1 MIKMALVDIQGL
13 STHFFT
19 EEGVVKAV
27 DDVDMKIEKGEVL
40 GVVGESGCGKS
51 TVALSIMRLIPY
63 PPGKIVA
70 GKILFEDKNLLDITD
85 EEIREIRGKSISMI
99 FQDPIAS
106 LNPLLTVGF
115 QVEEAIRAH
124 LDLTD
129 SVVLDRVVELLG
141 EVGIPDPKRRILDYP
156 HSFSGGMRQRA
167 MIAMALAC
175 NPKLLIAD
183 EATTNLDV
191 TIQAQILE
199 LMLDLRKEFGS
210 SILLITHNMGVV
222 AELADR
228 IAVMYAGWMVEL
240 ADAATIFES
249 PRHPYTKA
257 LLASIPRLD
266 IKQEHIFSIPGEVP
280 NLIAPPL
287 GCRFAPRC
295 ELATDRC
302 KQSCPKM
309 EEIDPGHLVAC
320 FEHGSTR

>member
-1 MIKMALVDIQGL
+1 VIGLALIDIQGL

-27 DDVDMKIEKGEVL
+27 DDVDLQIEKGEVL

-70 GKILFEDKNLLDITD
+70 GKILFENRNILSMSE
-85 EEIREIRGKSISMI
+85 EEIRRIRGETISMI

-106 LNPLLTVGF
+106 LNPLFTVGF
-115 QVEEAIRAH
+115 QVEEAIQAH
-124 LDLTD
+124 LELAE
-129 SVVLDRVVELLG
+129 SAIFNRAVELLSK
-141 EVGIPDPKRRILDYP
+141 VGISDPKRRVLDYP

-167 MIAMALAC
+167 MIAMALSC
-175 NPKLLIAD
+175 NPRLLIAD
-183 EATTNLDV
+183 EPTTNLDV
-191 TIQAQILE
+191 TIQAQILD
-199 LMLDLRKEFGS
+199 LMMDLRKEFKS

-228 IAVMYAGWMVEL
+228 IAVMYAGQIVEL
-240 ADAATIFES
+240 ANSITVFES
-249 PRHPYTKA
+249 ARHPYTKA

-266 IKQEHIFSIPGEVP
+266 IKQDHISSIPGEVP
-280 NLIAPPL
+280 NLIDPPA

-295 ELATDRC
+295 SLATDHCR
-302 KQSCPKM
+302 QSCPQL
-309 EEIDPGHLVAC
+309 EDIGDEHLVAC
-320 FEHGSTR
+320 FEHNKLR

>member
-27 DDVDMKIEKGEVL
+27 DDVDMRIEKGEVL
-40 GVVGESGCGKS
+40 GIVGESGCGKS
-51 TVALSIMRLIPY
+51 TVGLSIMRLIPY

-70 GKILFEDKNLLDITD
+70 GRILFEERNLLDISD

-115 QVEEAIRAH
+115 QIEEAIRAH

-129 SVVLDRVVELLG
+129 NAVQDRVVQLLG
-141 EVGIPDPKRRILDYP
+141 EVGISDSRRRILDYP

-228 IAVMYAGWMVEL
+228 IAVMYAGWIVEL
-240 ADAATIFES
+240 ADAETIFES

-266 IKQEHIFSIPGEVP
+266 IKQERILSIPGEVP
-280 NLIAPPL
+280 DLIAPPP

-295 ELATDRC
+295 EIVTDHCR
-302 KQSCPKM
+302 QSCPEM
-309 EEIDPGHLVAC
+309 EETDSGHLVRC
-320 FEHGSTR
+320 FEHARTK

>member
-1 MIKMALVDIQGL
+1 MDIKSL

-27 DDVDMKIEKGEVL
+27 DNVDLDIEKGEVL

-70 GKILFEDKNLLDITD
+70 GKILFEDKNLLDASD
-85 EEIREIRGKSISMI
+85 DEIRKIRGRSISMI
-99 FQDPIAS
+99 FQDPMAS
-106 LNPLLTVGF
+106 LNPLFTIGF
-115 QVEEAIRAH
+115 QVEEAIQAH
-124 LDLTD
+124 LDLKD
-129 SVVLDRVVELLG
+129 PEVLDRAVELLG
-141 EVGIPDPKRRILDYP
+141 KVGIPDPKRRILDYP

-167 MIAMALAC
+167 MIAMALSC

-199 LMLDLRKEFGS
+199 LMLSLRKEYGS

-228 IAVMYAGWMVEL
+228 IAVMYAGWIVEL
-240 ADAATIFES
+240 ASAVTIFES
-249 PRHPYTKA
+249 ARHPYTKA

-266 IKQEHIFSIPGEVP
+266 IKQAHISSIPGDVP
-280 NLIAPPL
+280 NLIEPPP

-295 ELATDRC
+295 SFATDRC
-302 KQSCPKM
+302 KQSRPEM
-309 EEIDPGHLVAC
+309 AQVGPEHLVAC
-320 FEHGSTR
+320 FEQAKIG